1 MAALERAFHQAHERR
16 YGHASEGAVEI
27 VSFRLAAIGAVPKPP
42 PARWVRE
49 LQDAPARAQRAAS
62 EVSPRESV
70 AGTLA
75 AARRTERAVRFGGE
89 STMIAVYERPRLPG
103 GVPLAGPAVVEEMGA
118 TTVIPPGW
126 TGTVGPWGELVLERR
141 SL

>member
-1 MAALERAFHQAHERR
+1 MVDLERAFHQAHARR
-16 YGHASEGAVEI
+16 YGHASEGAAEI
-27 VSFRLAAIGAVPKPP
+27 VNVRLAAIGAVPKPLAP
-42 PARWVRE
+42 PWSVVGGLA
-49 LQDAPARAQRAAS
+49 QAQRAQR
-62 EVSPRESV
+62 P
-70 AGTLA
+70 
-75 AARRTERAVRFGGE
+75 VRFGGE
-89 STMIAVYERPRLPG
+89 STAVAVYERPRLPG